1 MLKIGDKVK
10 IVEHIAQYYPE
21 WPKIGIVRNIFESAR
36 FPILAMFGR
45 HSLVFFESEL
55 VKIEEVKK
63 EDLM

>member
-1 MLKIGDKVK
+1 MLKIGDRVK

-21 WPKIGIVRNIFESAR
+21 WPKIGIVRDIFGRAR
-36 FPILAMFGR
+36 FPILAMFGGLE
-45 HSLVFFESEL
+45 LVFFESEL